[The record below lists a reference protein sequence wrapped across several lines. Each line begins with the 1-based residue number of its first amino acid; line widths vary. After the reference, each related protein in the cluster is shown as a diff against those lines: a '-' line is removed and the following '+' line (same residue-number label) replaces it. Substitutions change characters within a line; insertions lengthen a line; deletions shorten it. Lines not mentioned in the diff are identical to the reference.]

1 MRKKFCAFI
10 LRMFGWSAAL
20 KVDIPQKCVLC
31 VAPHTSNWD
40 LILGELMYSAI
51 GGVGKVNFL
60 IKKEWLRFPF
70 NLVIAP
76 MGGVAVDRSKKT
88 SLVDQISAEFSKRD
102 SLRVAITPEGTRKA
116 NANWRR
122 GFYYIAQ
129 QAQVPILLTYFD
141 YKKKVAG
148 IERIFEPSGDVEK
161 DMREIKEYFS
171 QFSGKYPE
179 NFAI

>member
-1 MRKKFCAFI
+1 
-10 LRMFGWSAAL
+10 
-20 KVDIPQKCVLC
+20 
-31 VAPHTSNWD
+31 
-40 LILGELMYSAI
+40 
-51 GGVGKVNFL
+51 
-60 IKKEWLRFPF
+60 
-70 NLVIAP
+70 

-116 NANWRR
+116 NTNWRR

>member
-1 MRKKFCAFI
+1 MRKKICAFI
-10 LRMFGWSAAL
+10 LRVFGWSAAL

-70 NLVIAP
+70 NLVIGP

-116 NANWRR
+116 NVNWRR

>member
-70 NLVIAP
+70 NLVIGP

-88 SLVDQISAEFSKRD
+88 SLVEQISAEFSKRD
-102 SLRVAITPEGTRKA
+102 SLRVAITPE
-116 NANWRR
+116 
-122 GFYYIAQ
+122 
-129 QAQVPILLTYFD
+129 
-141 YKKKVAG
+141 
-148 IERIFEPSGDVEK
+148 
-161 DMREIKEYFS
+161 
-171 QFSGKYPE
+171 
-179 NFAI
+179 